1 MPIKRSPPT
10 GSCSDGMSSECFSC
24 VSRHARETV
33 KRVRAY
39 IRGRRGVD
47 LESLVIDAETL
58 TINEWFAALP
68 KQRHNGR
75 LIYREPSSFERCAD
89 EGADLIDTLA
99 GRELIARLE
108 AHLSPE
114 QVPYLD
120 AFIAGEKPREIAVRL
135 GITAK
140 AASARMRR
148 FKAKLADLCA
158 ALREDLA
165 DRDD

>member
-1 MPIKRSPPT
+1 MPIKPSPPT

-39 IRGRRGVD
+39 LRGRRGVD
-47 LESLVIDAETL
+47 LESLVVDAETL
-58 TINEWFAALP
+58 TINDWLAALP
-68 KQRHNGR
+68 EQRNNGR
-75 LIYREPSSFERCAD
+75 LIYREPTSLERCAD
-89 EGADLIDTLA
+89 EGASPFDTVV
-99 GRELIARLE
+99 GRELVARLE

-114 QVPYLD
+114 QIPFLD
-120 AFIAGEKPREIAVRL
+120 AFIAGEKPREIAQRL

-148 FKAKLADLCA
+148 FKAKLAELYTDS
-158 ALREDLA
+158 RPD
-165 DRDD
+165 